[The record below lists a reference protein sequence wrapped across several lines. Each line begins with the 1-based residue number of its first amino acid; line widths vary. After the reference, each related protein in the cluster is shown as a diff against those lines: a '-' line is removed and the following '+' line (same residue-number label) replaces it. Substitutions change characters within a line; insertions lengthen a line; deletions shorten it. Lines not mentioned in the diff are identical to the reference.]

1 MSSCFENSL
10 PFATEDG
17 LAEFENCGDWYV
29 AYTQPKSE
37 VLAAENLKRQGF
49 DVYLP
54 LYKTYKKS
62 LADEV
67 CRSVPMFARYMFFR
81 PGNDT
86 QSIGAARSTRGV
98 SFVLSFGFQMAVLK
112 NVQLEAIRAFELAR
126 NCMDTGQISPFQP
139 GVKVRFADSSMR
151 GLDGVVTS
159 VSSQRVKVLLEL
171 LGKQHTVSVEHQRVE
186 LV

>member
-1 MSSCFENSL
+1 M
-10 PFATEDG
+10 
-17 LAEFENCGDWYV
+17 V
-29 AYTQPKSE
+29 YTQAQSE

-49 DVYLP
+49 SVYLP

-81 PGNDT
+81 PDNDT

-98 SFVLSFGFQMAVLK
+98 SFVLSFGFQMAILK
-112 NVQLEAIRAFELAR
+112 NVQLEAIKVLELAR
-126 NCMDTGQISPFQP
+126 NCLSAGQISPFQP
-139 GVKVRFADSSMR
+139 GVKVRFSDNNMR
-151 GLDGVVTS
+151 GLDGIVTS
-159 VSSQRVKVLLEL
+159 VSGQRVKVLLEL
-171 LGKQHTVSVEHQRVE
+171 LGKQHTVSVDHQRVE

>member
-1 MSSCFENSL
+1 MSLYLENYL
-10 PFATEDG
+10 PFPAGDG
-17 LAEFENCGDWYV
+17 QAEFENCGDWYV

-54 LYKTYKKS
+54 LCKTYKKS

-67 CRSVPMFARYMFFR
+67 WRSVPMFARYMFFR

-126 NCMDTGQISPFQP
+126 NCMDAGQISPFQP
-139 GVKVRFADSSMR
+139 GVKVRFADISMR
-151 GLDGVVTS
+151 GLDGIVTS
-159 VSSQRVKVLLEL
+159 VSNQRVKVLLQL

>member
-1 MSSCFENSL
+1 MSSCLENSL
-10 PFATEDG
+10 PFKTKDG
-17 LAEFENCGDWYV
+17 LAESENCRDWYV
-29 AYTQPKSE
+29 VYTQAKSE

-49 DVYLP
+49 NVYLP
-54 LYKTYKKS
+54 LYKTYKQS
-62 LADEV
+62 LADV
-67 CRSVPMFARYMFFR
+67 VYQNVPMFARYMFFR

-126 NCMDTGQISPFQP
+126 SCMDAGQISPFQP
-139 GVKVRFADSSMR
+139 GVKVRFADISMR
-151 GLDGVVTS
+151 GVDGIVTS
-159 VSSQRVKVLLEL
+159 VSNQRVKVLLQL